1 MRSTSNIGDFM
12 QMFGS
17 LEREGSRGK
26 EGKESNGYP
35 FPLFGCFKNEHSLT
49 TYQFVSILL

>member
-35 FPLFGCFKNEHSLT
+35 FPYLDVLKMNI
-49 TYQFVSILL
+49 V